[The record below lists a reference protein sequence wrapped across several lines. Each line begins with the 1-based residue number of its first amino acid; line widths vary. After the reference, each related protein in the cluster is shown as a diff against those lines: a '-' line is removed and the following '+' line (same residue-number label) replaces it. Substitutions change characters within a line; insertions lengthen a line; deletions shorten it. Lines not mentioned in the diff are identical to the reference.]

1 MCPDK
6 EQLIAFLYDEC
17 TAAER
22 PLVEGHLATC
32 PQCAAE
38 IEALDGTRSHLA
50 AWTPPDAAL
59 GFRVAASAP
68 PGAWWRQAPAWAMAA
83 AAALVLAAGAAVANL
98 DVRYGADGLVVRTG
112 WSQPAE
118 SPQAVSAAAA
128 APSVSPA
135 DLDALEQRL
144 RAELAASVGAM
155 RAERTPRGAT
165 ATMAPTEAAVL
176 ARVRELIAES
186 ERRRDQQLA
195 VRLTQ
200 LFRDF
205 DLQRQADLRRIQA
218 SFVQLEGMAGAEAAR
233 HREQLNS
240 LIRVSQR
247 R

>member
-17 TAAER
+17 PPAER

-50 AWTPPDAAL
+50 AWMPPEATL
-59 GFRVAASAP
+59 GFRVAVSAP
-68 PGAWWRQAPAWAMAA
+68 SGAWWRQVPAWAMAA

-112 WSQPAE
+112 WSEPAE
-118 SPQAVSAAAA
+118 SAQAMPAAP

-144 RAELAASVGAM
+144 RAELAASVGAV
-155 RAERTPRGAT
+155 RAESAPRPAT
-165 ATMAPTEAAVL
+165 AAMAPREAEVL
-176 ARVRELIAES
+176 ARVRELIAQS

-233 HREQLNS
+233 QREQLNS